1 MMNRLLS
8 GLVLSVTLLSAGCH
22 AEPAKQTQG
31 AITPDWKTECVGRY
45 QVGVPGEVEVAVI
58 AYKHWFDENNPSPYR
73 FGDDTVAPFS
83 GGIETSSIVNASEYA
98 FLRKKLQNNGDKSN
112 QEMRDSYAN
121 DLSNLVKPYTT
132 GYPYS
137 FGWQDKN
144 GIRVFI
150 YSNHRIINYPS
161 RQENEI
167 QRFLTHFHPRALY
180 EIPSQPGVCFPYGFI
195 ADDGKAPRSVAV
207 TMRLVD
213 HPDVE
218 VFFKDGSDPYGYTAD
233 TNTPEVQLRSFWDG
247 YSRDDLIKIIKM
259 DTHYFHDIHIGEQS
273 GKAAI
278 VTITNRNG
286 TTDYG
291 YAAATVAD
299 FDRKTSAPSQMIYV
313 IRTASRAIAKGIQPV
328 SKEQIKDIA
337 EQMMASIKRHPE

>member
-1 MMNRLLS
+1 
-8 GLVLSVTLLSAGCH
+8 VTLLSAGCH
-22 AEPAKQTQG
+22 AEPAKQTHG

-45 QVGVPGEVEVAVI
+45 QVGVPGEVEVALTIPEKLFKPNDVVNEYRFNDSVI
-58 AYKHWFDENNPSPYR
+58 A
-73 FGDDTVAPFS
+73 AFS
-83 GGIETSSIVNASEYA
+83 GILTEYGGVYVTAQQNIKIFENLKETISQQ
-98 FLRKKLQNNGDKSN
+98 R
-112 QEMRDSYAN
+112 
-121 DLSNLVKPYTT
+121 
-132 GYPYS
+132 
-137 FGWQDKN
+137 
-144 GIRVFI
+144 
-150 YSNHRIINYPS
+150 NHRKQELIEQGNRSEADAIQIYDSGLPNTYVWIAKLGAGIYMERNS
-161 RQENEI
+161 RIYQQSGWIEN
-167 QRFLTHFHPRALY
+167 QSGLQYAKSFLNHFHPRALY
-180 EIPSQPGVCFPYGFI
+180 EIPNQPGVCFPYGFI

-218 VFFKDGSDPYGYTAD
+218 VFFSDGSGPYGYTAD

-337 EQMMASIKRHPE
+337 EQMMASVKRHPE